1 MYEES
6 QQIAMQFDK
15 ATYEQNADDLKALIE
30 KIEQDVENYDICN
43 RVQLYYS
50 LATAVSDLW
59 SIENPD
65 KQKDND
71 TIQKTLYYY
80 RKAIESFEDEAFQ
93 EYRNDGATIS
103 LMASTFINYGNAL
116 ESCGRIIAAIE
127 QYYFAINIYPRHPM
141 AQGNLGVA
149 LLHYSQYLSS
159 TKTYARDCM
168 NYYAVTLLDSAIKSK
183 DKNIYKEAREFFKGA
198 LNNLNPDYRKFLQKG
213 ITFDK
218 TEKMSKNERLY
229 REWCI
234 NAGLFITPFSDLP
247 CNSLSFAFDEMTL
260 PEIITGIDQNM
271 PIEIGMYNQL
281 KQEFVS
287 ARYLYY
293 ETLTHGSKPHFSDKR
308 TCLTDTLEYA
318 QFSLRIEKLKT
329 SFKTLFGIL
338 DKIAYFLNTYFD
350 LGIKQKDVDFKSI
363 WQSKKN
369 GRNGYDYKNTLD
381 TSNNF
386 ALLSLKWIQREFEH
400 SEDKYAC
407 PKFRRIKDIRNYLE
421 HKYTIVTMFENSI
434 ENNHSKEEKVAL
446 YISEIE
452 LSNHTLMLLKLVREA
467 IICVALCVNV
477 EERNR
482 IAKRGKNFA
491 ALQMIVNQFDDE
503 YKI

>member
-159 TKTYARDCM
+159 TKTYVRDCM

-213 ITFDK
+213 VVPALDIFLIGYLVGHGN
-218 TEKMSKNERLY
+218 S
-229 REWCI
+229 
-234 NAGLFITPFSDLP
+234 PF
-247 CNSLSFAFDEMTL
+247 
-260 PEIITGIDQNM
+260 
-271 PIEIGMYNQL
+271 
-281 KQEFVS
+281 
-287 ARYLYY
+287 
-293 ETLTHGSKPHFSDKR
+293 
-308 TCLTDTLEYA
+308 
-318 QFSLRIEKLKT
+318 
-329 SFKTLFGIL
+329 
-338 DKIAYFLNTYFD
+338 
-350 LGIKQKDVDFKSI
+350 
-363 WQSKKN
+363 
-369 GRNGYDYKNTLD
+369 
-381 TSNNF
+381 
-386 ALLSLKWIQREFEH
+386 
-400 SEDKYAC
+400 
-407 PKFRRIKDIRNYLE
+407 
-421 HKYTIVTMFENSI
+421 
-434 ENNHSKEEKVAL
+434 
-446 YISEIE
+446 
-452 LSNHTLMLLKLVREA
+452 
-467 IICVALCVNV
+467 
-477 EERNR
+477 
-482 IAKRGKNFA
+482 
-491 ALQMIVNQFDDE
+491 
-503 YKI
+503 